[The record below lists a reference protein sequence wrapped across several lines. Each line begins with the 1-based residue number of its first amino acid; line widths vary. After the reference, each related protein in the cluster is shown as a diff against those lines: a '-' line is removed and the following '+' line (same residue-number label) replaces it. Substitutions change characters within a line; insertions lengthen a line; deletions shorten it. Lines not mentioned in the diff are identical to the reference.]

1 MLRTAESPLQTGWP
15 EGRVPPLLVAVLA
28 HAIALSGVFL
38 LPVIGVSLPLVAIA
52 LIEGVAAA
60 AIGSMLRLPAWW
72 LPINVLFLPAA
83 LLVREAQI
91 APVWHLIGFSL
102 LALLFWSTFRTRV
115 PLYLSSVQAC
125 EHLIELIPAGGVAR
139 VLDLG
144 CGFGGVMRRGARALP
159 HAQFTGLE
167 LAPLPALIAW
177 WRMRGAR
184 NAAVVRGDFWKHDLA
199 GYDVVYAF
207 LSPVVM
213 QALWRKA
220 RAEMKPGSLLVSNSF
235 AVEGVKADWVESLP
249 GRDSRALYVW
259 RM

>member
-1 MLRTAESPLQTGWP
+1 
-15 EGRVPPLLVAVLA
+15 VAALA
-28 HAIALSGVFL
+28 HAIAVSGVFL
-38 LPVIGVSLPLVAIA
+38 LPMIGLSLPLVAIT

-72 LPINVLFLPAA
+72 LPINILFLPAA
-83 LLVREAQI
+83 LLLRETHI
-91 APVWHLIGFSL
+91 SSGWHLMGFSL

-115 PLYLSSVQAC
+115 PLYLSSTQAC
-125 EHLIELIPAGGVAR
+125 ERLIELIPTGKTSR

-144 CGFGGVMRRGARALP
+144 CGFGGVMRRGARVRPNAK
-159 HAQFTGLE
+159 FTGLE

-184 NAAVVRGDFWKHDLA
+184 NVAVVRGDFWKHDLA

-220 RAEMKPGSLLVSNSF
+220 RAEMKSGSLLVSNSF
-235 AVEGVKADWVESLP
+235 AVEGVEPDWVQSLP
-249 GRDSRALYVW
+249 GKDSHALYVW